1 MTSAQVVIQTGE
13 DGVVLP
19 KRFQRFKQWRAC
31 IVSTYFLGVKVF
43 GDKAIKMPVAVILLG
58 GTRVPLDEC
67 ASNKGKARKDP
78 PIP

>member
-19 KRFQRFKQWRAC
+19 KRFQRFKQWRAR

-43 GDKAIKMPVAVILLG
+43 GDKAIKNACRRDSFRWNQGAVG
-58 GTRVPLDEC
+58 
-67 ASNKGKARKDP
+67 
-78 PIP
+78 